1 MAATQ
6 RDANGTA
13 YVRSG
18 GWYRKMLPF
27 VMNLV
32 CCLHRRKWHS
42 VLGRSFRVTIVVDGT
57 EHAAKSTNNGWH
69 VEGCETRDNVTE
81 RNQCARRQREED
93 RAKGQ
98 AQTQTQTQTQQTT
111 PTNWFF
117 RPQQASTVER
127 DTYPPLWITST
138 AEAVSLPH
146 RVRLSEERTRSN
158 MYKQRNR
165 DGRRARSRE
174 ERCLHPLTLFF
185 AP

>member
-18 GWYRKMLPF
+18 GWYWKMLPF

-32 CCLHRRKWHS
+32 CCLHRRQWHS

-69 VEGCETRDNVTE
+69 VEGCETRNNVTE

-98 AQTQTQTQTQQTT
+98 AQTQTQTQQTT

-127 DTYPPLWITST
+127 DTYPPLWITSP
-138 AEAVSLPH
+138 AEAVSLS
-146 RVRLSEERTRSN
+146 LSLTMQGYWRKEQEAICTNKETAMDGERDHAKNAACIR
-158 MYKQRNR
+158 
-165 DGRRARSRE
+165 
-174 ERCLHPLTLFF
+174 
-185 AP
+185 